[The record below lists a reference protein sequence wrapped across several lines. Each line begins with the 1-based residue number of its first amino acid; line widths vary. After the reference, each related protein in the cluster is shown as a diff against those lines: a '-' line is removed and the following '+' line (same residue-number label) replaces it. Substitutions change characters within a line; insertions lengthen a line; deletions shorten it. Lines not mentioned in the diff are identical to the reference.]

1 MTVKATPQKILNTA
15 ERLFVR
21 NGVDAT
27 SLRAINT
34 AAGSSQGV
42 LHYHFGNKDKLLETL
57 LELRMQPIMEER
69 LSMLAALQ
77 QARAAFSVRALLDVI
92 ALPLA
97 RRMIDGS
104 PAERKAVLLLARLF
118 AENNPVHQKVSDR
131 YFKKSGTEMFQQLHR
146 GLPKLSPAQLE
157 IRLGIATTAIFSTIP
172 AINRPHRHWQHS
184 LQQQKIPAWEL
195 VDELLGFL
203 AKGFEA

>member
-1 MTVKATPQKILNTA
+1 MKATPRKILNTA
-15 ERLFVR
+15 EKLFVK

-42 LHYHFGNKDKLLETL
+42 LHYHFGNKEKLLETL
-57 LELRMQPIMEER
+57 LKLRMQPLMDER
-69 LSMLAALQ
+69 LAMLSELRQSPAG
-77 QARAAFSVRALLDVI
+77 FSVRDILDVI

-104 PAERKAVLLLARLF
+104 AADRKAVQLLARLF
-118 AENNPVHQKVSDR
+118 AENNPIHFRVSSS
-131 YFKKSGTEMFQQLHR
+131 YFKKIGLEILEQLQQ
-146 GLPKLSPAQLE
+146 GLPELSAEQLE
-157 IRLGIATTAIFSTIP
+157 IRLGVATTAIFSTIA
-172 AINRPHRHWQHS
+172 AINQPHRQWQHS
-184 LQQQKIPAWEL
+184 LQQQQTPAWQI

-203 AKGFEA
+203 AKGFDS